1 MTGTCLFL
9 EKRRFLLVKSHPLTI
24 LLAPFQSAFTKPTW
38 QKVVLLIEGVLLAH
52 GHRTVAAA
60 LRAVGLQEEK
70 HFNGFHHVLSR
81 ARWSSL
87 QLSRLLLVLL
97 VRTFVQSGGMVEL
110 VVDETLERRWGPHIT
125 KCAYY
130 HDPVRSSQK
139 HKKISRGLK
148 WLCLMLIVTPP
159 WTQRSWALP
168 FLCILLT
175 SEERDVRLGRR
186 HKTVPDW
193 TKQLVKLVRRWL
205 PDSAIKLIGDS
216 AYSVVELGTVCR
228 KQQVTLI
235 APLRFDACLYTPPP
249 TRQPRQMGR
258 PRLVGTRLPQ
268 LDQVLNDSHTAWH
281 TTWVKWYGQGQ
292 QQIEWC
298 SGTALW
304 YRGGQAPL
312 PIRWVLTRD
321 PLGQRDARAYFS
333 TDQQQSG
340 LATVLDFMKRWPIEV
355 TFEETRAHLGV
366 QTQRQWSD
374 MAIERTTPCLLGL
387 YSLVTLIGQKLFPE
401 GDVPCQQT
409 AWYCK
414 QQATF
419 TDVLATVRRHL
430 WNDFSYSTSPQ
441 HPDVILLPRS
451 DLARLADVVCSSA

>member
-1 MTGTCLFL
+1 M
-9 EKRRFLLVKSHPLTI
+9 
-24 LLAPFQSAFTKPTW
+24 
-38 QKVVLLIEGVLLAH
+38 
-52 GHRTVAAA
+52 
-60 LRAVGLQEEK
+60 GLQQTK

-87 QLSRLLLVLL
+87 RLSRLLLVLL
-97 VRTFVQSGGMVEL
+97 VRTFIPQGATIEI

-139 HKKISRGLK
+139 HRKISRGLK
-148 WLCLMLIVTPP
+148 WLCMMLIVTPP
-159 WTQRSWALP
+159 WTSRSWALP
-168 FLCILLT
+168 FLCILLS
-175 SEERDVRLGRR
+175 SEEEDRRLGRR

-193 TKQLVKLVRRWL
+193 TKQLVKVVRRWL
-205 PDSAIKLIGDS
+205 PDRPIKLIGDG

-228 KQQVTLI
+228 SQQITLI

-249 TRQPRQMGR
+249 ARQPRQMGR
-258 PRLVGTRLPQ
+258 PRLVGQRLPQ
-268 LDQVLNDSHTAWH
+268 LDQVLFDPHTAWH
-281 TTWVKWYGQGQ
+281 KAWVKWYGQGK

-321 PLGQRDARAYFS
+321 LKGERDARAYFS
-333 TDQQQSG
+333 TDQDQSG
-340 LATVLDFMKRWPIEV
+340 LSIIIDFMKRWCVEV
-355 TFEETRAHLGV
+355 TFEESRAHLGIE
-366 QTQRQWSD
+366 TQRQWSD
-374 MAIERTTPCLLGL
+374 MAIERTTPCLFGL
-387 YSLVTLIGQKLFPE
+387 YSVVALLGRSLHPT
-401 GDVPCQQT
+401 GDIPFQQT
-409 AWYCK
+409 AWYQK
-414 QQATF
+414 PQATF

-430 WNDFSYSTSPQ
+430 WNNFSYSTSPQ
-441 HPDVILLPRS
+441 NPDVIVLPRS

>member
-1 MTGTCLFL
+1 M
-9 EKRRFLLVKSHPLTI
+9 KSHPLAI
-24 LLAPFQSAFTKPTW
+24 LLAPFQSAFTRPTW
-38 QKVVLLIEGVLLAH
+38 RKVVLLIEGALLTH
-52 GHRTVAAA
+52 GHRTVASA
-60 LRAVGLQEEK
+60 LRAMGLQEEK

-87 QLSRLLLVLL
+87 RLSRLLLMLL
-97 VRTFVQSGGMVEL
+97 VRTFVQSGGMIEL

-139 HKKISRGLK
+139 HRKISRGLK

-159 WTQRSWALP
+159 WTKRSWALP

-175 SEERDVRLGRR
+175 SEERDARLGRR

-205 PDSAIKLIGDS
+205 PDRAIKLVGDG

-228 KQQVTLI
+228 KQHITLI
-235 APLRFDACLYTPPP
+235 APLRFDACLYTSPPA
-249 TRQPRQMGR
+249 RQPRQMGR
-258 PRLVGTRLPQ
+258 PRLVGQRLPQ
-268 LDQVLNDSHTAWH
+268 LDQVLKDPQTIWH
-281 TTWVKWYGQGQ
+281 KAWVKWYGQGQ

-298 SGTALW
+298 SGIALW
-304 YRGGQAPL
+304 YRGGQTPL

-321 PLGQRDARAYFS
+321 LKGERDARAYFS
-333 TDQQQSG
+333 TAQQQAG
-340 LATVLDFMKRWPIEV
+340 LSIIIDFMKRWCVEV
-355 TFEETRAHLGV
+355 TFEESRAHLGIE
-366 QTQRQWSD
+366 TQRQWSD
-374 MAIERTTPCLLGL
+374 MAIERTTPCLFGL
-387 YSLVTLIGQKLFPE
+387 YSVVALLGRSLHPT
-401 GDVPCQQT
+401 GDIPFQQT
-409 AWYCK
+409 AWYRK

-419 TDVLATVRRHL
+419 TDVLAAVRRHL

-441 HPDVILLPRS
+441 NPDVILLPRS
-451 DLARLADVVCSSA
+451 DLARLAQVVCSSA

>member
-1 MTGTCLFL
+1 
-9 EKRRFLLVKSHPLTI
+9 
-24 LLAPFQSAFTKPTW
+24 
-38 QKVVLLIEGVLLAH
+38 
-52 GHRTVAAA
+52 
-60 LRAVGLQEEK
+60 
-70 HFNGFHHVLSR
+70 
-81 ARWSSL
+81 
-87 QLSRLLLVLL
+87 
-97 VRTFVQSGGMVEL
+97 MVEL

-148 WLCLMLIVTPP
+148 WLCLMLVVTPP
-159 WTQRSWALP
+159 WTKRSWALP

-193 TKQLVKLVRRWL
+193 TKRLVKLLRRWL
-205 PDSAIKLIGDS
+205 PDRALKLIGDS

-249 TRQPRQMGR
+249 RRQPRQMGR
-258 PRLVGTRLPQ
+258 PRLVGKRLPQ
-268 LDQVLNDSHTAWH
+268 LDQVLCDPHTVWHTA
-281 TTWVKWYGQGQ
+281 WVKWYGQGQ

-304 YRGGQAPL
+304 YRGGQIPL

-321 PLGQRDARAYFS
+321 PQGQRDARAYFS
-333 TDQQQSG
+333 TDQQQPG
-340 LATVLDFMKRWPIEV
+340 LALVLDFMKRWPIEV
-355 TFEETRAHLGV
+355 TFEEARAHLGV

-374 MAIERTTPCLLGL
+374 LAIERTTPCLLGL
-387 YSLVTLIGQKLFPE
+387 YSLVTLLGQKLFPE

-409 AWYCK
+409 AWYRK

-419 TDVLATVRRHL
+419 IDVLAAVRRHL
-430 WNDFSYSTSPQ
+430 WNDFRYSTSSQ
-441 HPDVILLPRS
+441 NPDVILLPRS
-451 DLARLADVVCSSA
+451 DLARQASVVCSSA